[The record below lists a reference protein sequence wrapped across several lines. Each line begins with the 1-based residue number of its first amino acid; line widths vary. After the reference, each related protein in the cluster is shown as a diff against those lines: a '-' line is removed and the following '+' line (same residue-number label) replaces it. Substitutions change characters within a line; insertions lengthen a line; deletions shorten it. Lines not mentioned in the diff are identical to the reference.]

1 MKRWEDIIKERLEG
15 YESPLPNGS
24 YEAFQNRRSAAH
36 RPFLS
41 KRGWWVWLLSGAV
54 AAAIGGV
61 FLLKPSAG
69 TPDEII
75 PMHKP
80 VIAKMDPSN
89 PLPAEVFVLEMG
101 EKKTKEKGRMTENVT
116 ESAAEK
122 EDVTSEDQLVQAEDA
137 DADAQIV
144 QEESRSVAAD
154 RAALDNPVKMELG
167 TSRIEDNI
175 LPGSVL
181 GLGVLGTLT
190 ATLSNKV
197 LNDVGFPVFL
207 HEGGGIYTTPSQMV
221 NVKHLLPIKWG
232 LSTRIAISERLY
244 FTTGLDYILYRS
256 QFTYPTSVTGTS
268 GADMQRIHYLGIP
281 LRLDWTLL
289 RGKWLDVYLGAGL
302 EGTFCVAAQFERMEI
317 VKNPAGL
324 SFLGVGGVQLN
335 LTQRLGLYLEP
346 QLSYTIPFGTVYQKT
361 YQTEHTCMFLVS
373 SGLRI
378 TIGK

>member
-1 MKRWEDIIKERLEG
+1 MRKWEDIVKDKM
-15 YESPLPNGS
+15 
-24 YEAFQNRRSAAH
+24 EAFDEALPERVFAEFHAIRRGATPA
-36 RPFLS
+36 PAP
-41 KRGWWVWLLSGAV
+41 KRFPLVWALVPAV
-54 AAAIGGV
+54 AAGLATV
-61 FLLKPSAG
+61 LFLRQPS
-69 TPDEII
+69 TPDDGIQVVQQPVQPIREQPLFARAASPKATGNKKETEPIAETIEETPSEETPVSGTNDTEAQDSPEIQEPANDNGPI
-75 PMHKP
+75 VTTAAPAFLPEGTRKAVKP
-80 VIAKMDPSN
+80 KVGPVAGVIAGGG
-89 PLPAEVFVLEMG
+89 L
-101 EKKTKEKGRMTENVT
+101 
-116 ESAAEK
+116 
-122 EDVTSEDQLVQAEDA
+122 
-137 DADAQIV
+137 
-144 QEESRSVAAD
+144 VAAV
-154 RAALDNPVKMELG
+154 AAP
-167 TSRIEDNI
+167 
-175 LPGSVL
+175 
-181 GLGVLGTLT
+181 
-190 ATLSNKV
+190 LSNKV
-197 LNDVGFPVFL
+197 LNDVGFPVFP